1 MQASIVLVLGQL
13 GMRNMQKALLN
24 ALLIPFDDLKK
35 MQSEGDFTKIMA
47 LQEELK
53 LYHWVMYGTIF
64 VKLLKYL
71 KV

>member
-1 MQASIVLVLGQL
+1 
-13 GMRNMQKALLN
+13 MQKALLN

-35 MQSEGDFTKIMA
+35 CSLKVILQKSMA

-71 KV
+71 RSRVV

>member
-1 MQASIVLVLGQL
+1 
-13 GMRNMQKALLN
+13 MQKALLN